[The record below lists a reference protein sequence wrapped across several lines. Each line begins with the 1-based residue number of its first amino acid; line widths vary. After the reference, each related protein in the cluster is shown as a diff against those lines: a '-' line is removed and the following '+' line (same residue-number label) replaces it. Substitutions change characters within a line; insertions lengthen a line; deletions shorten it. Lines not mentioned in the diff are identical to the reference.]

1 LRRQHNR
8 QEVAR
13 SGEEAGRQLSDTI
26 GSSGVRSDSESEGKE
41 RRIRPSLADR
51 LGPRSLPYLLLVPAL
66 IFELLI
72 HIIPLAAG
80 VSVSFFELN
89 QFYIR
94 NWLNAPFVGLQN
106 FRIALNFDELIG
118 GALLH
123 SLLIT
128 SAFTVLV
135 VGLSWVFGLAAAL
148 LVNSEFRGRG
158 WFRAL
163 FLIPYALPV
172 YVAVI
177 GWKFMFQEQ
186 SGAVNALLVDLLHV
200 MDDEPFWLLGN
211 TAFWSMV
218 MTSLWSFWPFAFLIL
233 LAGLQNIPQ
242 ELYDAARVDGASR
255 WRQFRSITL
264 PLLRPVSL
272 VLVLALFLWTFNDF
286 NVPYVLFGP
295 APPSAAELISLHIYI
310 NSFVNWNFGLGAAMS
325 VMLLLFLIIVSAI
338 YVRALRVGSQ
348 INE

>member
-1 LRRQHNR
+1 M
-8 QEVAR
+8 
-13 SGEEAGRQLSDTI
+13 
-26 GSSGVRSDSESEGKE
+26 RSDSESEAKE

-51 LGPRSLPYLLLVPAL
+51 LGPRGLPYLLLVPAL

-72 HIIPLAAG
+72 HILPMAVGMA
-80 VSVSFFELN
+80 VSFFQLN

-172 YVAVI
+172 YVAII
-177 GWKFMFQEQ
+177 GWKFMLQEQ

-200 MDDEPFWLLGN
+200 MDHEPFWLLGN

-218 MTSLWSFWPFAFLIL
+218 MTSLWTFWPFAFLIL
-233 LAGLQNIPQ
+233 LAGLQNVPQ

-295 APPSAAELISLHIYI
+295 APPSSAELISLHIYI